1 MFGHSAFDRFCQ
13 LEGALS
19 RHYDASDHHVV
30 WRLSEPS
37 LANHGHVV
45 ARGRKHDL
53 HRVARVAARPARAGT
68 ERLSNVIGIGKARL
82 SGFHGFSSF
91 SDVPIAARMCRLRQC
106 LGRLRNQAAN
116 EQAQLWRGGR
126 ESPLLERTD
135 GGLIAAG
142 PGATQAASKA
152 KSIDGSIRSNVQ
164 PVLGSDEGLEVT

>member
-53 HRVARVAARPARAGT
+53 HRVARVAASSTGRYRA
-68 ERLSNVIGIGKARL
+68 S
-82 SGFHGFSSF
+82 
-91 SDVPIAARMCRLRQC
+91 
-106 LGRLRNQAAN
+106 
-116 EQAQLWRGGR
+116 
-126 ESPLLERTD
+126 LERD
-135 GGLIAAG
+135 R
-142 PGATQAASKA
+142 
-152 KSIDGSIRSNVQ
+152 DR
-164 PVLGSDEGLEVT
+164 

>member
-1 MFGHSAFDRFCQ
+1 MFGHSAFDRLCQ

-82 SGFHGFSSF
+82 SGFHGSLPFLMF
-91 SDVPIAARMCRLRQC
+91 RLQRAC
-106 LGRLRNQAAN
+106 GAFVNA
-116 EQAQLWRGGR
+116 WGGSEIKR
-126 ESPLLERTD
+126 
-135 GGLIAAG
+135 
-142 PGATQAASKA
+142 
-152 KSIDGSIRSNVQ
+152 
-164 PVLGSDEGLEVT
+164 

>member
-106 LGRLRNQAAN
+106 LGRLPRDAGGSP
-116 EQAQLWRGGR
+116 WRPGR
-126 ESPLLERTD
+126 RLR
-135 GGLIAAG
+135 
-142 PGATQAASKA
+142 AS
-152 KSIDGSIRSNVQ
+152 GSSALSRSWRRRWEW
-164 PVLGSDEGLEVT
+164 S